1 MGLLAEAVDRKVL
14 AKAAEVASVRGEE
27 ARKRGLLGLG
37 KAIYEFVLAIEQD
50 AATASG
56 ADLAQLI
63 QRHYLVRA
71 GVFKAIGVLPHSLHA
86 QGLFLAKRLSE
97 VELGLQPDKAS
108 SHRPKRAGKSK
119 ARKAPAPAGKAKSRS
134 LRPKPKARPKLKVKS
149 SPRRRRR

>member
-1 MGLLAEAVDRKVL
+1 MGLLAEAVDRKAL

-27 ARKRGLLGLG
+27 ARKRGLLDLG

-56 ADLAQLI
+56 ADLVQLI

-97 VELGLQPDKAS
+97 VELGLQPDNAS
-108 SHRPKRAGKSK
+108 SKPKRAGKSK
-119 ARKAPAPAGKAKSRS
+119 ARKASRKKRGS
-134 LRPKPKARPKLKVKS
+134 KPKPRARPKPKAKSRPRS
-149 SPRRRRR
+149 RPRRK